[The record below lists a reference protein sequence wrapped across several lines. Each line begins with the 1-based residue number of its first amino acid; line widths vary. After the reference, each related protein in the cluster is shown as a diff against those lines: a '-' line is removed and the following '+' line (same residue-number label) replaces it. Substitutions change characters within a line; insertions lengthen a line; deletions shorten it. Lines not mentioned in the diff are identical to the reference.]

1 MYLFITYVKIFVR
14 MKGKGGK
21 ILEVHLV
28 VNKKNTV
35 IFLYLVVYGICQ
47 TFKICNLFYDF
58 SF

>member
-1 MYLFITYVKIFVR
+1 

>member
-28 VNKKNTV
+28 VNKKKYCYFSV
-35 IFLYLVVYGICQ
+35 FGCVWDLP
-47 TFKICNLFYDF
+47 DF
-58 SF
+58 